1 MRALNAN
8 PHSLWH
14 DIIVTNTESAANM
27 KAHRVSKLEYCAV
40 PASSIHLNMRA
51 DPAQARAKA
60 RQR

>member
-1 MRALNAN
+1 MQ
-8 PHSLWH
+8 HSPLV
-14 DIIVTNTESAANM
+14 DIIHINSESAANM
-27 KAHRVSKLEYCAV
+27 KPRRVSKLEYCAV